1 MKCFG
6 CSSLCI
12 LICVYVADP
21 EVDALLEAEEA
32 AVVDV
37 AGGSSSTSN
46 GAAGASTRRPTD
58 DDGRNSYSTF
68 H

>member
-1 MKCFG
+1 MICFG
-6 CSSLCI
+6 CCSLCI
-12 LICVYVADP
+12 LICVHVADP
-21 EVDALLEAEEA
+21 EADALLEAEEA

-46 GAAGASTRRPTD
+46 GAGASTRRPTD